1 MITNKDT
8 MINLFDET
16 TRETMLALEK
26 TQRDFW
32 NISRATAEFLYLS
45 IIEHNAQNVLE
56 VGTSNGYSGLWIS
69 KALKKTGGKL
79 TTIEYYTKRQDIAIE
94 NFTKCGTIDVVKPL
108 IGSACD
114 VIKSLPVEEKFDFVF
129 VDANKRESIDYF
141 NLIHPHLLKGG
152 IYTCDNV
159 LSHKEKVQPFI
170 DAINAHPDYENV
182 VLELP
187 AGLSFARKLR

>member
-1 MITNKDT
+1 
-8 MINLFDET
+8 MINRDIMINKFDDI
-16 TRETMLALEK
+16 TRETMLSLEK

-32 NISRATAEFLYLS
+32 NISRATAEFLYIS
-45 IIEHNAQNVLE
+45 IIEKGAKNVLE

-69 KALKKTGGKL
+69 KALKQTGGHL
-79 TTIEYYTKRQDIAIE
+79 TTIEYYPKRQDIAVE
-94 NFTKCGTIDVVKPL
+94 NFTKCGTIDVVTPI

-114 VIKSLPVEEKFDFVF
+114 VLRELPEDAKFDFVF

-141 NLIHPHLLKGG
+141 NLIHPHLVKGG

-159 LSHKEKVQPFI
+159 LSHKGKVQPFI

-182 VLELP
+182 VLNLP
-187 AGLSFARKLR
+187 AGLSFARKIR

>member
-1 MITNKDT
+1 
-8 MINLFDET
+8 MINKFDDIT
-16 TRETMLALEK
+16 KETMLSLEK

-32 NISRATAEFLYLS
+32 NISRSTAEFLYIS
-45 IIEHNAQNVLE
+45 IIEHKAKSVLE

-69 KALKKTGGKL
+69 KALKQTGGHL
-79 TTIEYYTKRQDIAIE
+79 TTIEYYPKRQDIAIE
-94 NFTKCGTIDVVKPL
+94 NFTKCGTIDVVTPI

-114 VIKSLPVEEKFDFVF
+114 VLRDLPPDQKFDFVF

-141 NLIHPHLLKGG
+141 NLIHPHLVKGG

-187 AGLSFARKLR
+187 AGLSFARKIR

>member
-1 MITNKDT
+1 
-8 MINLFDET
+8 MINKNYLINQFDDI
-16 TRETMLALEK
+16 TRETMLSLEK

-45 IIEHNAQNVLE
+45 IIEHKAQNVLE

-79 TTIEYYTKRQDIAIE
+79 TTIEYYPKRQNIAIE
-94 NFTKCGTIDVVKPL
+94 NFTKCGTIDIVTPI

-114 VIKSLPVEEKFDFVF
+114 VIKDFSDDIKFDFIF

-141 NLIHPHLLKGG
+141 NLIHPHLEKGG

-170 DAINAHPDYENV
+170 DAIDVHPDYENV
-182 VLELP
+182 VLSLP
-187 AGLSFARKLR
+187 AGLSFARKIK

>member
-1 MITNKDT
+1 MTNKNFL
-8 MINLFDET
+8 INQFDQT
-16 TRETMLALEK
+16 TRETMLSLEK

-56 VGTSNGYSGLWIS
+56 IGTSNGYSGLWLS

-79 TTIEYYTKRQDIAIE
+79 TTIEYYPKRQNIAIE
-94 NFTKCGTIDVVKPL
+94 NFEKCGTIDIVTPL

-114 VIKSLPVEEKFDFVF
+114 VLKDFPVDAKFDFIF
-129 VDANKRESIDYF
+129 VDANKRESLDYF
-141 NLIHPHLLKGG
+141 NLIHPHLIKGG

-182 VLELP
+182 ILELP
-187 AGLSFARKLR
+187 AGLSFARKLK

>member
-1 MITNKDT
+1 MTNKDFL
-8 MINLFDET
+8 INQFDEI
-16 TRETMLALEK
+16 TRETMLSLEK
-26 TQRDFW
+26 TQKDFW

-79 TTIEYYTKRQDIAIE
+79 TTIEYYPKRQDIAIE
-94 NFTKCGTIDVVKPL
+94 NFTKCGTIDIVTPI

-114 VIKSLPVEEKFDFVF
+114 VIKELLADMKFDFIF
-129 VDANKRESIDYF
+129 IDANKRESIDYF
-141 NLIHPHLLKGG
+141 NLIHPHLIKNG

-159 LSHKEKVQPFI
+159 LSHEEKVKPFI

-182 VLELP
+182 VLKLP
-187 AGLSFARKLR
+187 AGLSFARKLK